1 MKKLLE
7 LLVMREAL
15 CVNEIGG
22 NNNLSLNAL
31 L

>member
-1 MKKLLE
+1 MLLE

-15 CVNEIGG
+15 CDSEIGG
-22 NNNLSLNAL
+22 NNNMNLNAL

>member
-1 MKKLLE
+1 MLLE

-15 CVNEIGG
+15 CDSELGG
-22 NNNLSLNAL
+22 NNNLKINAL